1 MTVISLSGLS
11 FSIGDKAILENVDF
25 SVEEGEK
32 VGIVGA
38 NGAGKTTL
46 FRLLTGEYTA
56 SSGSIFLSKDRTVGI
71 LRQDEA
77 VNLANGHL
85 TLMEYA
91 VSAFPALTAME
102 KEMAE
107 LEEALS
113 HFNEEKNEAQL
124 LSLSG
129 RLSALHERYAKAGG
143 LEYRSRCRGM
153 LLHLGFTEADLSRRV
168 DSLSGGQHT
177 RLALSLLLA
186 KEPDVLLLD
195 EPTNHLDL
203 DALFWLEDFLKGY
216 SKTVLVVSHDRYFL
230 DRVTNKTLM
239 LRYRTAKLYHGAY
252 TAAKLKEAEDM
263 AAQEKNYK
271 EQQKIIKRIEANIA
285 FQRRCGQEHNFVTI
299 RAKQKQLDRMERVE
313 ATRAPEKQIHFSFGS
328 KSSYSND
335 VLTVKNL
342 SFGYGEAPIISDLSF
357 LIKKDSRIA
366 LLGANGCGKST
377 LMKLLAGR
385 LAAKAGS
392 ISFADSIEVGYY
404 DQEVRSFDERKT
416 VFEELHDT
424 FPQKTN
430 GEIRSALALFLFS
443 GEDADKPIAV
453 LSGGEKARLTLAKL
467 MLRPSNLLLLDEP
480 TNHLDIG
487 SREALEE
494 ALAEYEGTVIAV
506 SHDRYFVDRVAGALL
521 ELSPKAEN
529 GCVIYTPYED
539 ETAYA
544 CYLRHRA
551 ASEEEKKV
559 EETSTVSEAKED
571 YLRQKQDAA
580 KLRAERAKRERAEKR
595 IPVLEAEIEA
605 YKKELYGDAAS
616 DYVKAAA
623 LQAKIDEAEEELLS
637 LYEIVL

>member
-11 FSIGDKAILENVDF
+11 FSIGDKTILESVDLA
-25 SVEEGEK
+25 VEEGEK

-46 FRLLTGEYTA
+46 FRLLTGEYTP
-56 SSGSIFLSKDRTVGI
+56 SSGSVFLSKERTLGI

-77 VNLANGHL
+77 VSLENGAL
-85 TLMEYA
+85 SLFEYA
-91 VSAFPALTAME
+91 VASFPTLLRMEEDIAAL
-102 KEMAE
+102 
-107 LEEALS
+107 EASLAQAQT
-113 HFNEEKNEAQL
+113 EGDEAAL
-124 LSLSG
+124 ISLSG
-129 RLSALHERYAKAGG
+129 RLAALHERYKREGG

-153 LLHLGFTEADLSRRV
+153 LLHLGFSEADLSRPV
-168 DSLSGGQHT
+168 ASLSGGQHT

-186 KEPDVLLLD
+186 AEPDILLLD
-195 EPTNHLDL
+195 EPTNHLDM

-230 DRVTNKTLM
+230 DRVTQKTLI
-239 LRYRTAKLYHGAY
+239 LQYGRGKLYHGNY
-252 TAAKLKEAEDM
+252 TSAKLEEAEAQ

-271 EQQKIIKRIEANIA
+271 EQQKIIARIEANIA
-285 FQRRCGQEHNFVTI
+285 FQRRCGQAHNFVTI

-313 ATRAPEKQIHFSFGS
+313 ATRAPEKQIHFSFQG
-328 KSSYSND
+328 KTSYIND
-335 VLTVKNL
+335 ALTVKSLAFGYGGAPLISNL
-342 SFGYGEAPIISDLSF
+342 SFLV
-357 LIKKDSRIA
+357 KKDSRIA

-377 LMKLLAGR
+377 LMKLLAGK
-385 LAAKAGS
+385 LSPQEGS
-392 ISFADSIEVGYY
+392 IAFADSVEVGYY
-404 DQEVRSFDERKT
+404 DQEVRSFDEKKT
-416 VFEELHDT
+416 VFEELHDA
-424 FPQKTN
+424 FPKKTN
-430 GEIRSALALFLFS
+430 GEIRSALAQFLFS
-443 GEDADKPIAV
+443 GEDVDKPISV

-467 MLRPSNLLLLDEP
+467 MLCPSNFLLLDEP

-494 ALAEYEGTVIAV
+494 ALLEYEGTVLAV
-506 SHDRYFVDRVAGALL
+506 SHDRYFVDKVAGALL

-529 GCVIYTPYED
+529 GCVLYTPYED
-539 ETAYA
+539 ETAYG
-544 CYLRHRA
+544 CYMRHRA
-551 ASEEEKKV
+551 ALAEEKSEEKAPQ
-559 EETSTVSEAKED
+559 SEAKED

-580 KLRAERAKRERAEKR
+580 RQRAERAKRERAEKR

-616 DYVKAAA
+616 DYVMAAA

>member
-1 MTVISLSGLS
+1 MTVMSLSGLS
-11 FSIGDKAILENVDF
+11 FSIGDSVILENVDF

-32 VGIVGA
+32 IGIVGA

-56 SSGSIFLSKDRTVGI
+56 TGGSVFLSKDRTLGI

-77 VNLANGHL
+77 VNLKNGNL

-91 VSAFPALTAME
+91 VSAFPELTAME
-102 KEMAE
+102 AE
-107 LEEALS
+107 IAEVESALS
-113 HFNEEKNEAQL
+113 LAEQKKDEGLL

-129 RLSALHERYAKAGG
+129 RLSSLHERYKSRGG
-143 LEYRSRCRGM
+143 LEYRSRSRGM
-153 LLHLGFTEADLSRRV
+153 LLHLGFTEADLSRTV
-168 DSLSGGQHT
+168 ASLSGGQHT

-186 KEPDVLLLD
+186 KEPDILLLD

-216 SKTVLVVSHDRYFL
+216 SKTVLVISHDRYFL

-239 LRYRTAKLYHGAY
+239 LRYKSAKLYHGAY

-263 AAQEKNYK
+263 AAGEKNYK
-271 EQQKIIKRIEANIA
+271 EQQKIIARIEANIA
-285 FQRRCGQEHNFVTI
+285 FQRRCGQAHNFVTI

-313 ATRAPEKQIHFSFGS
+313 AVKAPEKQIHFSFGS
-328 KSSYSND
+328 KTSYSND
-335 VLTVKNL
+335 VLSVKNL
-342 SFGYGEAPIISDLSF
+342 SFGYGQKPILDNLSF
-357 LIKKDSRIA
+357 LIKKDSRVA

-377 LMKLLAGR
+377 LMKLLAGKMQ
-385 LAAKAGS
+385 AQSGN
-392 ISFADSIEVGYY
+392 ITYADSIEVGYY
-404 DQEVRSFDERKT
+404 DQEVRSFDEKKT
-416 VFEELHDT
+416 VFEELHDA

-443 GEDADKPIAV
+443 GEDVDKPISV

-494 ALAEYEGTVIAV
+494 ALSEYEGTVIAV

-521 ELSPKAEN
+521 ELSPNSEN
-529 GCVIYTPYED
+529 GCVLYTPYED

-544 CYLRHRA
+544 CYLRHRVVA
-551 ASEEEKKV
+551 QTEKGEAKP
-559 EETSTVSEAKED
+559 TATEAKED

-580 KLRAERAKRERAEKR
+580 KLRAERARREKAEKK
-595 IPVLEAEIEA
+595 IPLLEAQIEE
-605 YKKELYGDAAS
+605 YKKELYGEAAS
-616 DYVKAAA
+616 DYQKAAE

-637 LYEIVL
+637 LYEIVM